1 MRRCASWDVVPVHC
15 WCRSRGRYI
24 YIDVPLLE
32 AWRPRQQWVLAPPP
46 GCRPSLAARPSSL
59 QKQSLVGKPWGG
71 DKVEDYL
78 RQRAAE
84 MAATQQ
90 RGGEK
95 GIVQAAG
102 SQPAAAS

>member
-1 MRRCASWDVVPVHC
+1 MCRCWRHGGTGGHGC
-15 WCRSRGRYI
+15 WR
-24 YIDVPLLE
+24 LHLN
-32 AWRPRQQWVLAPPP
+32 
-46 GCRPSLAARPSSL
+46 AARALSL

-90 RGGEK
+90 QGGEK
-95 GIVQAAG
+95 GSMHTG
-102 SQPAAAS
+102 GGQPAAAG